1 MIQASNGYNSH
12 LQQLHSYISWQADK
26 INKLETNV
34 EEIKKELTD
43 FRNQKQISV
52 DKIEYRFDLLKVEN
66 LNGTL
71 VIGVTPDGA
80 KSIEEM
86 AKNGYSVVH
95 SSKDKHSELYDSTS
109 NTMEHYLKSEVPGK
123 IDSISKQFQLNVDHE
138 YRQRMTNDLKK
149 QLHDRIHHYM
159 NQVDHDKDL
168 STSKQFILDHVKR
181 DIQIAIEQHL
191 ESIQNHK
198 KGVQT
203 HDSNDSRK

>member
-1 MIQASNGYNSH
+1 MIQASNGYSYH
-12 LQQLHSYISWQADK
+12 LQQLQSYINWQADK

-43 FRNQKQISV
+43 FRNQKQFTV

-95 SSKDKHSELYDSTS
+95 GSKDKQSELYNSTS
-109 NTMEHYLKSEVPGK
+109 NTMEQFLNNEVPGK
-123 IDSISKQFQLNVDHE
+123 IDSMSKQYQLNVDHA
-138 YRQRMTNDLKK
+138 YRQRMTSDLKK
-149 QLHDRIHHYM
+149 QLHDRIQHYM
-159 NQVDHDKDL
+159 NQVDKDKDL
-168 STSKQFILDHVKR
+168 STAKQFILEHVKR

-191 ESIQNHK
+191 ETIQNHS
-198 KGVQT
+198 KGVPA
-203 HDSNDSRK
+203 HDSNDSRE